1 MRVRRR
7 SHPPGHDKTGFAL
20 HDDIRQ
26 RLGDKEGGGTPFD
39 IPFTHNNIEFAFIPI
54 VLESLHNFLPR
65 RYVTLPCERFP
76 CSSDHPE
83 SGINFIFDLAMQ

>member
-7 SHPPGHDKTGFAL
+7 SHSPGHDKTGFAL

-26 RLGDKEGGGTPFD
+26 RLGDQEGAGTPFD
-39 IPFTHNNIEFAFIPI
+39 IPLTHNHTEFAFVPV
-54 VLESLHNFLPR
+54 VLENLYHFLPR
-65 RYVTLPCERFP
+65 RYVTAPFKRFP